1 VFAHAHFAAAT
12 RGTYDQTRMRAGGDS
27 RRVRARFA
35 RVLDPMVSPGARAR
49 ARARGCA
56 QREARCALRRICF
69 KFALKR
75 PDNRRR
81 AASRLRE
88 NAEKGENVT
97 ASLII
102 DSTRQVA
109 IVVRR

>member
-1 VFAHAHFAAAT
+1 
-12 RGTYDQTRMRAGGDS
+12 MRAGGDS
-27 RRVRARFA
+27 PRVRARFA

-49 ARARGCA
+49 AHGCA

-81 AASRLRE
+81 AALRLRE